1 MPNPEAQPDPRQQ
14 PPEGDK
20 PLGPNGESAL
30 RKERE
35 RADELEKQL
44 KAMQVQFGD
53 IAKAFGVKPDKEASA
68 DDLKLS
74 VDQMRRE
81 LAVERLARTHG
92 ITDEDDIAAL
102 SEVPNEATRAKL
114 AARLAPPAKPDGD
127 TADTDGHQTWPR
139 PKPDATQGPKGEP
152 QKADPKPGLPRLSE
166 AVTAALE
173 AKN

>member
-1 MPNPEAQPDPRQQ
+1 MPNPEDQPSQQ
-14 PPEGDK
+14 QTPEGDK

-35 RADELEKQL
+35 RADELAKQL
-44 KAMQVQFGD
+44 KAIQAQFGD
-53 IAKAFGVKPDKEASA
+53 IAKAFGAKPDKEASA

-92 ITDEDDIAAL
+92 IADEDDIAAL
-102 SEVPNEATRAKL
+102 FEVPNEAARAKL
-114 AARLAPPAKPDGD
+114 AARLAPPAKSDGD
-127 TADTDGHQTWPR
+127 APSANEPQTWPR
-139 PKPDATQGPKGEP
+139 PRPDATQGPKGEP